1 MLDLQEAAAALNA
14 TAKGK
19 NVRFSGVSSDTRTL
33 KSGEL
38 FVALKG
44 ERYDGCE
51 FLVQAREKGAVA
63 ALVAEPESA
72 NAAATLA
79 AQGGFPLLVVK
90 ETRKSLGELAAYWRS
105 RFNMPVVGVTGSN
118 GKTTVKEMLAGILR
132 KAAGSQQA
140 VLATRG
146 NLNNDIGVPL
156 TLLEMRSQHRY
167 AVIEMGMNHPG
178 EISYLTSLAKP
189 DVALVNNVAP
199 AHLAGLGSLE
209 QAARAKGEIFE
220 GLSEN
225 GVAVINADDEYANL
239 WRGLCTGK
247 RVLDFGL
254 SHPAAVSA
262 RCELRGSGAEIAVRS
277 DAGEMNIILQVPGL
291 HNARNALAAA
301 TCALALGISSEAI
314 SIGLAAFTGV
324 KGRLQRK
331 PGKNGAVVI
340 DDTYNANPDSVR
352 TAIEVLRSEAGKK
365 ILVLGDMGELGEQ
378 GPALHMQIGAQAKH
392 AGVDVLYTLGELSA
406 GATQRFGTGAR
417 HFTQI
422 EVLLA
427 EVEKLL
433 APGVTVLVK
442 GSRFMHM
449 ERITERLTLE

>member
-1 MLDLQEAAAALNA
+1 MLDLQQAAAALNA
-14 TAKGK
+14 TVKGR
-19 NVRFSGVSSDTRTL
+19 NVKFSGVSSDTRTL

-38 FVALKG
+38 FTALKG
-44 ERYDGCE
+44 ERYDGRE
-51 FLVQAREKGAVA
+51 FLAQAREKGAVA

-72 NAAATLA
+72 NVAAVLA
-79 AQGGFPLLVVK
+79 AQGGFPLLIVK
-90 ETRKSLGELAAYWRS
+90 DTHKSLGELAAYWRG

-118 GKTTVKEMLAGILR
+118 GKTTVKEMLAEILR
-132 KAAGSQQA
+132 KATGAPQA

-220 GLSEN
+220 GLSKN

-239 WRGLCTGK
+239 WRGLCAGK
-247 RVLDFGL
+247 RILDFGL
-254 SHPAAVSA
+254 NHPAAVNAS
-262 RCELRGSGAEIAVRS
+262 CELSGSGAEIAVRT
-277 DAGEMNIILQVPGL
+277 DAAGMHINLQIPGL

-301 TCALALGISSEAI
+301 TCALALGISREAI
-314 SIGLAAFTGV
+314 SAGLAAFTGV

-340 DDTYNANPDSVR
+340 DDTYNANPDSVLA
-352 TAIEVLRSEAGKK
+352 AIEVLRSEAGKK
-365 ILVLGDMGELGEQ
+365 VLVLGDMGELGKQ
-378 GPALHMQIGAQAKH
+378 GPALHRQIGAQAKD
-392 AGVDVLYTLGELSA
+392 AGIDVLFTLGELSA
-406 GATQRFGTGAR
+406 GAAQRFGKGAR

-422 EVLLA
+422 EELLA
-427 EVEKLL
+427 EVEKQL

-442 GSRFMHM
+442 GSRFMQM
-449 ERITERLTLE
+449 ERVVERLAAQ